1 MSDAAGLLAAADAD
15 RLAGRLA
22 AAVTGYR
29 RVLARGPGQGAAQG
43 TTQETALTGL
53 FAALDALDTPGTPE
67 EAVARSNR
75 AEALR
80 RQGRLDVA
88 EAEHR
93 KALAWLP
100 DFGGI
105 RFNFAVLLHARGRT
119 AEAAEQ
125 YRAAVRLMPAFAP
138 AHSNLGAVLKELG
151 GHAEAVAALR
161 EAVRLAPDLLAAWLN
176 LGAVLKE
183 LGDPAGAARGF
194 RAALAL
200 NPASAEAHANL
211 AQICREAGDP
221 PGAVAAFERALA
233 IGLPDEGGVLAQL
246 VQQRRHL
253 CRWDGLAELSA
264 RLVRVVVGGATQQ
277 AHPWIFLGEGAGP
290 AAELACARRYT
301 AWRTRGVTPLPP
313 VPTGQAKPR
322 LRIGYLSADYHEHA
336 TAALIA
342 ELIER
347 HDRAR
352 VEVIGYS
359 YGPDDGGALRA
370 RLTRGFDRFVD
381 LGLESHADAA
391 RRIRAD
397 GVDILVDLKGHTQS
411 ARPEIAAFRPAPVQA
426 HWLGYPGSM
435 GAGFIDYVIADAVTA
450 PDALQPHFAERI
462 VRLPGCYQPNDRSR
476 AIAAPPSRA
485 ACGLPERGFV
495 FCCFNSAYKI
505 GPAVFDVWMRLL
517 GAVPGSVL
525 WLLES
530 HPEAAG
536 CLRREAAARGVDP
549 ARLVFSPRLPPA
561 RYLARYRLADL
572 FLDTLP
578 VGAHT
583 TASDALWAGLPV
595 LTVVGHAFAGRVG
608 ASLLRAVGLPELAME
623 SLEAYAAAA
632 LRLAN
637 DPAALGALK
646 TRLAAGRDGAVLW
659 DTDRLARDLERA
671 YAAMW
676 AIHAAG
682 ERPQPIDVP
691 EA

>member
-1 MSDAAGLLAAADAD
+1 MTDAAGLLAAADAD
-15 RLAGRLA
+15 RRAGRLD
-22 AAVTGYR
+22 AAVAGYR
-29 RVLARGPGQGAAQG
+29 RVLALAPGQGM
-43 TTQETALTGL
+43 ALAGL
-53 FAALDALDTPGTPE
+53 FAALDALDRPGAPE

-80 RQGRLDVA
+80 RQGQLDLA

-93 KALAWLP
+93 AALAWLP
-100 DFGGI
+100 DFGGV
-105 RFNFAVLLHARGRT
+105 RFNYAVLLHARGRT

-151 GHAEAVAALR
+151 RHGEALGALR

-183 LGDPAGAARGF
+183 LGDPAGAATGF

-200 NPASAEAHANL
+200 NPALAEAHANL
-211 AQICREAGDP
+211 GQLCREAGDP
-221 PGAVAAFERALA
+221 PAAAAAFERALA
-233 IGLPDEGGVLAQL
+233 IGLPDAGGVLAQL

-253 CRWDGLAELSA
+253 CRWDGLSALSA
-264 RLVRVVVGGATQQ
+264 RLVRAVADGTTQQ

-290 AAELACARRYT
+290 AAELTCARRYT
-301 AWRTRGVTPLPP
+301 AWRTRSVTPLPP
-313 VPTGQAKPR
+313 LPPGAAKPR

-336 TAALIA
+336 TALLIA

-352 VEVIGYS
+352 VEVVGYS

-370 RLTRGFDRFVD
+370 RLRRGFDRFVD
-381 LGLESHADAA
+381 LALEPHAAAA

-397 GVDILVDLKGHTQS
+397 GVDILVDLKGHTQG
-411 ARPEIAAFRPAPVQA
+411 ARPEIPAFRPAPVQA

-435 GAGFIDYVIADAVTA
+435 GADFIDYVIADAVTA
-450 PDALQPHFAERI
+450 PAALQPHVAERI
-462 VRLPGCYQPNDRSR
+462 VRLPGCYQPNDRTR
-476 AIAAPPSRA
+476 LIAGTPSRA
-485 ACGLPERGFV
+485 ACGLPAQGFV
-495 FCCFNSAYKI
+495 FCCFNAAYKI
-505 GPAVFDVWMRLL
+505 NAAIYAVWMRLL
-517 GAVPGSVL
+517 TAVPGSVL
-525 WLLES
+525 WLLEG
-530 HPEAAG
+530 HPEAAAN
-536 CLRREAAARGVDP
+536 LRCEAAARGVDP

-561 RYLARYRLADL
+561 EYLARCRLADL

-595 LTVVGHAFAGRVG
+595 LTVRGDAFAGRVG
-608 ASLLRAVGLPELAME
+608 ASLLRAVGLPELAVE
-623 SLEAYAAAA
+623 SLDAYEAAA
-632 LRLAN
+632 LRLAA
-637 DPAALGALK
+637 DPAALAAIK
-646 TRLAAGRDGAVLW
+646 ERLAAGRESAILW

-671 YAAMW
+671 YAALW

-682 ERPQPIDVP
+682 EPPRAIDVP
-691 EA
+691 DA

>member
-1 MSDAAGLLAAADAD
+1 VTDPAGLLAAADAD
-15 RLAGRLA
+15 RSAGRLDT
-22 AAVTGYR
+22 AVAGYR
-29 RVLARGPGQGAAQG
+29 HVLALVPGHGAAL
-43 TTQETALTGL
+43 AGL
-53 FAALDALDTPGTPE
+53 FAALDALGTPGSPE

-80 RQGRLDVA
+80 RQGRLDLA

-93 KALAWLP
+93 KALEWLP
-100 DFGGI
+100 EFGGI
-105 RFNFAVLLHARGRT
+105 RFNYGVLLHARGRT
-119 AEAAEQ
+119 ADAAEQ

-138 AHSNLGAVLKELG
+138 AHSNLGAVLKEMG
-151 GHAEAVAALR
+151 GHAEAVGALR

-183 LGDPAGAARGF
+183 LGDAAGAARGF
-194 RAALAL
+194 RSALAL
-200 NPASAEAHANL
+200 DPARAEAHANL
-211 AQICREAGDP
+211 AQLCREAGDL
-221 PGAVAAFERALA
+221 PGAVAAFGRALT
-233 IGLPDEGGVLAQL
+233 IGLPDAGGVLAQL

-253 CRWDGLAELSA
+253 CRWDGLDALSA
-264 RLVRVVVGGATQQ
+264 RLVRAVADGTTQQ

-290 AAELACARRYT
+290 AAELGCARRYT
-301 AWRTRGVTPLPP
+301 AWRTRGIAPLPP
-313 VPTGQAKPR
+313 LYPCCPKPR
-322 LRIGYLSADYHEHA
+322 LRIGYLSADYHDHA

-370 RLTRGFDRFVD
+370 RLARSFDRFVD
-381 LGLESHADAA
+381 IGCEPHAAAA

-435 GAGFIDYVIADAVTA
+435 GADFIDYVIADAVTA

-462 VRLPGCYQPNDRSR
+462 VRLPGCYQPNDRTR
-476 AIAAPPSRA
+476 MIGETPTRA
-485 ACGLPERGFV
+485 ACGLPVRGVV
-495 FCCFNSAYKI
+495 FCCFNAPYKVN
-505 GPAVFDVWMRLL
+505 PAIFAVWMRLL
-517 GAVPGSVL
+517 ASVPGSVL
-525 WLLES
+525 WLLEG

-536 CLRREAAARGVDP
+536 NLRREAAARGVDP
-549 ARLVFSPRLPPA
+549 ARLVFSPRLLPA

-595 LTVVGHAFAGRVG
+595 LTVLGDAFAGRVG
-608 ASLLRAVGLPELAME
+608 ASLLRAVGLPELAVE
-623 SLEAYAAAA
+623 SLADYEAAAR
-632 LRLAN
+632 RLAG
-637 DPAALGALK
+637 DPAALAEIK
-646 TRLAAGRDGAVLW
+646 NRLAARRESAVLW
-659 DTDRLARDLERA
+659 DTGRLASDLERA

-676 AIHAAG
+676 TIHAAG
-682 ERPQPIDVP
+682 DAPRPIDVP
-691 EA
+691 AV